1 MKVLIIGEYSGFAKN
16 LSDGF
21 SKLGHVA
28 VVFSS
33 GDGWKNIPLGT
44 NDRHLPQLK
53 NFSLFGITLKKSW
66 MLRGIWD
73 SYYFHKGLCK
83 CRDFFDVAII
93 IHYEF
98 IRLEREFWRPTFS
111 LKDIKFLLSNKGQ
124 IYLSACGDDFP
135 YLTYFPKFRYH
146 PPINLKSNPF
156 LHGRLVSVFN
166 KVLYSAKGV
175 IPVMYDYAVAY
186 RDMFSDSDINV
197 YPTIPLPINLDKY
210 SEENRIGRK
219 IVIFHG
225 INRPEKGTDII
236 LRALNRIGETYP
248 EKVEIIVEGK
258 MEFEKYVC
266 VLRKSNIVV
275 DQCWGYG
282 YGINAIISMAM
293 GKIVLSGNEPENRE
307 GFDQVA
313 PVVNIL
319 PNEEHIFDT
328 LSKLINN
335 VEQLKIISSNSRA
348 FVEKNHAD
356 VLVAKKYMSLFCKY
370 IK

>member
-111 LKDIKFLLSNKGQ
+111 LKDIKFLLSNKEQ
-124 IYLSACGDDFP
+124 IYL
-135 YLTYFPKFRYH
+135 
-146 PPINLKSNPF
+146 
-156 LHGRLVSVFN
+156 
-166 KVLYSAKGV
+166 
-175 IPVMYDYAVAY
+175 
-186 RDMFSDSDINV
+186 
-197 YPTIPLPINLDKY
+197 
-210 SEENRIGRK
+210 
-219 IVIFHG
+219 
-225 INRPEKGTDII
+225 
-236 LRALNRIGETYP
+236 
-248 EKVEIIVEGK
+248 
-258 MEFEKYVC
+258 
-266 VLRKSNIVV
+266 
-275 DQCWGYG
+275 
-282 YGINAIISMAM
+282 
-293 GKIVLSGNEPENRE
+293 
-307 GFDQVA
+307 
-313 PVVNIL
+313 
-319 PNEEHIFDT
+319 
-328 LSKLINN
+328 
-335 VEQLKIISSNSRA
+335 
-348 FVEKNHAD
+348 
-356 VLVAKKYMSLFCKY
+356 
-370 IK
+370 